1 MMFAYQYVIGKKT
14 DKICQSSAYFSEDK
28 IQVITNEGECYR
40 EILYSDIV
48 GIRREDIVTMAVSLS
63 AYNTK
68 APHLEAKYQYICLF
82 MGNQNE
88 LPSTGLDFYKN
99 FYQKDFFPIVYSQD
113 AWDFLSDRISMVSEN
128 INKKTDTWVKIYPI
142 KAQTLWSDIPAILW
156 PITMAQT
163 IPSHGQ
169 TAGIWQAAQREVQVL
184 ATATIP
190 TDCVPQRS

>member
-1 MMFAYQYVIGKKT
+1 MKADLVPFNYKKANAMRIRIFGCLLIISIFLFGIISICFRSVILFLALFCPIIMMFAYQYVIGKKT

-128 INKKTDTWVKIYPI
+128 INKKTDT
-142 KAQTLWSDIPAILW
+142 
-156 PITMAQT
+156 
-163 IPSHGQ
+163 
-169 TAGIWQAAQREVQVL
+169 
-184 ATATIP
+184 
-190 TDCVPQRS
+190 